1 MRIWRLKLAN
11 GIDICVVSETA
22 LRDGPLENLG
32 GGGGWASEVPKKI
45 FEHGKI

>member
-11 GIDICVVSETA
+11 DIDICVVSETA

-32 GGGGWASEVPKKI
+32 GGGGQAKYQKKYSNT
-45 FEHGKI
+45 GKFK